1 MMSAMILRRVIEH
14 VRNQQWTAIFI
25 DLVIVVLGVVIGLQ
39 VDNWNEERR
48 DRARERVYL
57 ESIAA
62 ELDES
67 IVSIE
72 RSIEL
77 TEQRI
82 ALDELLITAS
92 TDPEVVRAEPGRF
105 IYAITRGGWTFAPTL
120 SGNTFEEI
128 KSSGNLAI
136 FRDRKLV
143 LDLMKFYGNVQYEAQ
158 WRQFKGFNQTEY
170 ARRSAGILTARELM
184 LAPADSRVVPTVDA
198 DVALAARKRM
208 LDRPE
213 FIEWVSMVRFHRT
226 EDSRDGK
233 QLLQQAKDLRAR
245 VLGQPGV
252 DAAKAPAP

>member
-1 MMSAMILRRVIEH
+1 MILRRVIEH
-14 VRNQQWTAIFI
+14 VKHQQWTAIFI

-39 VDNWNEERR
+39 VNNWNEERR

-57 ESIAA
+57 ENIAA

-77 TEQRI
+77 SKQRI
-82 ALDELLITAS
+82 ALDELLIKAS
-92 TDPEVVRAEPGRF
+92 TDPEAVRAEPGRF
-105 IYAITRGGWTFAPTL
+105 VYAITRGGWTYAPTL

-128 KSSGNLAI
+128 KASGNLAI

-158 WRQFKGFNQTEY
+158 WGQIKAFNQTEY
-170 ARRSAGILTARELM
+170 VRRSAGILTAQELM

-198 DVALAARKRM
+198 EVALAARKRM

-213 FIEWVSMVRFHRT
+213 FIEWVSTVLFNRA
-226 EDSRDGK
+226 EDLSGGN
-233 QLLQQAKDLRAR
+233 QLLRQAKDLRAR
-245 VLGQPGV
+245 VLAQPGR
-252 DAAKAPAP
+252 AR